1 MKKKTVAKSRIV
13 LDIMPVALLSSFA
26 SLPPWLT
33 HVPYTLYKGDTWT
46 ALKSLVR
53 AHLDANPDAAVFIL
67 GRKGELTD
75 DGLSVI
81 LPLVQGRRVTIAMAE
96 GREED
101 KDKWAG
107 ADVICGPPAE
117 MAIIAITK

>member
-33 HVPYTLYKGDTWT
+33 HVNYTLYRGDTWT
-46 ALKSLVR
+46 ALRSLVST
-53 AHLDANPDAAVFIL
+53 HLDANPDASIFIL
-67 GRKGELTD
+67 CTKGELTD
-75 DGLSVI
+75 YGLTVI
-81 LPLVQGRRVTIAMAE
+81 LPLVQGRQVTIAMAE
-96 GREED
+96 GREAD

-107 ADVICGPPAE
+107 VDVMCGPPAE